1 MLRAKGL
8 LKILACAVMFV
19 SVNVAT
25 PGQSFA
31 AASPEQEVYD
41 IGFDA
46 YLYLYP
52 LVLMDVTR
60 LQGTNVE
67 AGKVPMRGPMNTFV
81 NAPAFPPAEFRD
93 VVRPN
98 FDTLYSSA
106 FLDLTKEPI
115 IVSVPDTAGRYYMLP
130 MLDMWTDVFANPGKR
145 STGTKAGHFALV
157 PPGWSGKLPHGVAR
171 IDSPTGM
178 VWIIGRT
185 QTNGPADYPAVH
197 KVQAGYKLTRL
208 SEWGKTPSAVKAKI
222 DPSVDM
228 KTPPMLQVNKMP
240 TGNFFAYGAEL
251 MKINPPHLT
260 DNDMV
265 ARMKRIGIEVG
276 KSFDL
281 AKAAPP
287 VQKALE
293 HAAKDA
299 LSLMQEKQNSLAPTI
314 NGWQVGVENM
324 GVYGNSYLRR
334 AVVAMVGLGANPP
347 EDAVYPLTFVDSDG
361 KPLDAA
367 NKYVLRF
374 KKDEIPPVGAFWS
387 LTLYDKDGFP
397 VTNELKRQAL
407 GDRDKMKYG
416 ADGSLEIYVQAASP
430 GKDREPNWLPAPKAG
445 PFNLTLRLY
454 WPRRDVLT
462 GKWVPPAVQKV
473 K

>member
-1 MLRAKGL
+1 MDA
-8 LKILACAVMFV
+8 
-19 SVNVAT
+19 
-25 PGQSFA
+25 
-31 AASPEQEVYD
+31 YD
-41 IGFDA
+41 IGLDA

-67 AGKVPMRGPMNTFV
+67 EGKVPMRGPMNTFV
-81 NAPAFPPAEFRD
+81 HAPAFPPAEFRD

-157 PPGWSGKLPHGVAR
+157 APGWSGKLPDRVSR

-185 QTNGPADYPAVH
+185 QANGPADYPAVH
-197 KVQAGYKLTRL
+197 KIQASYKLTRL
-208 SEWGKTPSAVKAKI
+208 SEWGKTPAAVKAKI
-222 DPSVDM
+222 DPAVDM
-228 KTPPMLQVNKMP
+228 KTPPMLQVNNMP
-240 TGNFFAYGAEL
+240 AGRFFAYGAEL
-251 MKINPPHLT
+251 MKINPPHMT

-265 ARMKRIGIEVG
+265 ARIKRIGIEAG

-281 AKAAPP
+281 AKADPA
-287 VQKALE
+287 VQTAME
-293 HAAKDA
+293 RAAKDA
-299 LSLMQEKQNSLAPTI
+299 LKLMQEKQKSLAPLI

-324 GVYGNSYLRR
+324 GVYGNSYMRR
-334 AVVAMVGLGANPP
+334 AIVAMVGLGANLP
-347 EDAVYPLTFVDSDG
+347 EDAIYPLTFVDSDS

-374 KKDEIPPVGAFWS
+374 GKDEIPPADAFWS
-387 LTLYDKDGFP
+387 VTLYDKDGFP
-397 VTNELKRQAL
+397 VPNELKRQAL
-407 GDRDKMKYG
+407 GDRDKMTCG
-416 ADGSLEIYVQAASP
+416 SDGSLEIYVQAASP
-430 GKDREPNWLPAPKAG
+430 GKDKEANWLPAPKSG

-454 WPRRDVLT
+454 APRREVLI
-462 GKWVPPAVQKV
+462 GKWVPPAVRRAK
-473 K
+473 